1 MKITIITGDCGVDVT
16 NISCADKDIENLP
29 ERKILNQYDLSEYIY
44 KKAEEMYIKNKN
56 LTIITY
62 SDVVFDTIRVF
73 VRDCNYNFK
82 YSNYDKKCSCEC
94 IFVDK
99 DGKNNIYNIL
109 DTGKLAHWRDG
120 MFDVKQELLTM
131 LLGW

>member
-1 MKITIITGDCGVDVT
+1 MKITIITGDRGVDVT
-16 NISCADKDIENLP
+16 NISCADEDIENLP

-44 KKAEEMYIKNKN
+44 KKAEEMYIKNKD

-82 YSNYDKKCSCEC
+82 YNNYDKKCNSEC

-99 DGKNNIYNIL
+99 DGENNIYNIL
-109 DTGKLAHWRDG
+109 DTGKLAHCRDG
-120 MFDVKQELLTM
+120 MFDVKKELLTM